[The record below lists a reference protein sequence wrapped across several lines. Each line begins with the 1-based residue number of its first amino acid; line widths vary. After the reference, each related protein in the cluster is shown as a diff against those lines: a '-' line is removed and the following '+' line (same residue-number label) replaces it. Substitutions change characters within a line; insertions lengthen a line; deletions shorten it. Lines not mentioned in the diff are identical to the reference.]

1 MTPDLASRRRALLIL
16 YRRYLKAERAFL
28 LAQDEAW
35 AWFPRQHGRAIEL
48 IGNPGSRLRA
58 LYDQRQRAIVQL
70 AAAHRKLQDARSRRR
85 TRLHIEVLA
94 LP

>member
-1 MTPDLASRRRALLIL
+1 MSPDIASRRRALVIL
-16 YRRYLKAERAFL
+16 YRRYLKAERAFR
-28 LAQDEAW
+28 LAQEDAW

-58 LYDQRQRAIVQL
+58 LYEQRQRAMGQL
-70 AAAHRKLQDARSRRR
+70 TAAHRKLDAARQSR
-85 TRLHIEVLA
+85 TRVRIEVLA